1 MSTQEIAST
10 NNLQMLS
17 TNYEQS
23 QYTFWQI
30 LGVWALVA
38 LPMGL
43 ILWVVM
49 PTLIPHVDMNPGFL
63 YFILI
68 TWGQVWQG
76 VVAYMILRREV
87 KPFTWEGLKARYAIN
102 IVRKGEMK

>member
-1 MSTQEIAST
+1 MDTALTES
-10 NNLQMLS
+10 NLQA
-17 TNYEQS
+17 NAAAEVGEQYS
-23 QYTFWQI
+23 LAKI
-30 LGVWALVA
+30 LGIWTSVA

-43 ILWVVM
+43 IFWVVM
-49 PTLIPHVDMNPGFL
+49 PILIPRVDILPGFL

-87 KPFTWEGLKARYAIN
+87 KPFTWEGLKDRYAIN